1 MDAEL
6 ARFVEEAASIVPSG
20 RWDAVNET
28 AMLTLGN
35 SEARK
40 IQRDL
45 VFTNGFLF
53 FGGAFAALENI
64 SRSGV

>member
-6 ARFVEEAASIVPSG
+6 ARFVEEAASIAPSG

-28 AMLTLGN
+28 AMLIFGN
-35 SEARK
+35 SEARP
-40 IQRDL
+40 IQKDL
-45 VFTNGFLF
+45 VFGNGCLF